1 MRRQQACRGL
11 LLELFEMKEIIS
23 IKNLSGGIG
32 KQIFDCQ
39 QVSKIEN
46 N

>member
-11 LLELFEMKEIIS
+11 LLELFEMHT
-23 IKNLSGGIG
+23 IKYLSGGIG